1 MSHRVGCLGTCEN
14 LPTGPVPKSLTQ
26 MFYARTYPC
35 VHGLLCLKWKL
46 LNDRI
51 SLRQVITHG
60 ILKWLVQYRLG
71 DCMGHIA
78 SKLSFWSWRR
88 HQLETFSA
96 LLACCEGNPSVSV
109 TKSSD
114 AKLWCFFDMRLN
126 KRLSKQSTRR
136 WFATSLHSLWRH
148 CNDYAF
154 EYFISSLHHYRW
166 DLINPCVRMWVLVG
180 VIYV

>member
-1 MSHRVGCLGTCEN
+1 MSHRAGCLGTCEN

-109 TKSSD
+109 GFPLQSLVTRSSD
-114 AKLWCFFDMRLN
+114 V
-126 KRLSKQSTRR
+126 
-136 WFATSLHSLWRH
+136 SLICAWTNGWANNRHAGDLRRH
-148 CNDYAF
+148 CTHCDVTVMIMLLN
-154 EYFISSLHHYRW
+154 ISFLH
-166 DLINPCVRMWVLVG
+166 CTTTAET
-180 VIYV
+180 